1 MLQDIAPYSFCND
14 FAWISPEPTDRVLVY
29 QGSSV
34 LVSIE
39 AVAQNASEDGR
50 EGTLRFPTFEML
62 RSIGAVIVDSDEVT
76 QRADGMKPEALFLF
90 TVGETGYFRCEV
102 DHDALGKAIESRCP
116 CGPDGPSVHPEW
128 RFMPISQ
135 LKQYRPKHRAFA
147 GLVGYEYDTW
157 YATRKFCGR
166 CGTHLVHDMV
176 ERMVRCPQC
185 GAMEFPKLFPAV
197 IVGIVDSERNKVLVS
212 RYANR
217 EYKRYALIAGFC
229 EMGETVE
236 ETVHREVMEEVG
248 LRVKN
253 LRYYKSQPWPPS
265 SSLLFGFFC
274 ELDGSNDIKLDDHE
288 LESAE
293 WIDRDQLPCDEDYS
307 LTRDMMQV
315 LRDGGELGY

>member
-1 MLQDIAPYSFCND
+1 
-14 FAWISPEPTDRVLVY
+14 
-29 QGSSV
+29 
-34 LVSIE
+34 
-39 AVAQNASEDGR
+39 
-50 EGTLRFPTFEML
+50 
-62 RSIGAVIVDSDEVT
+62 
-76 QRADGMKPEALFLF
+76 MKPEALLLF

-102 DHDALGKAIESRCP
+102 DYDVLGKAIESRCS
-116 CGPDGPSVHPEW
+116 CGSDGPSVHPEW
-128 RFMPISQ
+128 QFMPISQ

-315 LRDGGELGY
+315 LRDGRELDH

>member
-1 MLQDIAPYSFCND
+1 
-14 FAWISPEPTDRVLVY
+14 
-29 QGSSV
+29 
-34 LVSIE
+34 
-39 AVAQNASEDGR
+39 
-50 EGTLRFPTFEML
+50 
-62 RSIGAVIVDSDEVT
+62 
-76 QRADGMKPEALFLF
+76 
-90 TVGETGYFRCEV
+90 
-102 DHDALGKAIESRCP
+102 
-116 CGPDGPSVHPEW
+116 
-128 RFMPISQ
+128 
-135 LKQYRPKHRAFA
+135 
-147 GLVGYEYDTW
+147 
-157 YATRKFCGR
+157 
-166 CGTHLVHDMV
+166 
-176 ERMVRCPQC
+176 MVRCPQC

-197 IVGIVDSERNKVLVS
+197 IVGIVDTQRNKVLVS

-274 ELDGSNDIKLDDHE
+274 ELDGSNSIKLDDHE

-293 WIDRDQLPCDEDYS
+293 WIDRDKLPCDEDYS

-315 LRDGGELGY
+315 LRDGGELDN

>member
-1 MLQDIAPYSFCND
+1 MILHGSAQSQLTGFLCTKALLSLCRLSLSPRRLQRT
-14 FAWISPEPTDRVLVY
+14 PERARCAFRHSRCFV
-29 QGSSV
+29 
-34 LVSIE
+34 
-39 AVAQNASEDGR
+39 
-50 EGTLRFPTFEML
+50 
-62 RSIGAVIVDSDEVT
+62 SIGAVITDTDEVT
-76 QRADGMKPEALFLF
+76 QRADGMKPGAVFLF

-102 DHDALGKAIESRCP
+102 DHGVLGKAIESRCS
-116 CGPDGPSVHPEW
+116 CGSDGQSVQLGW
-128 RFMPISQ
+128 QFMPISQ

-176 ERMVRCPQC
+176 ERMVRCPHC

-197 IVGIVDSERNKVLVS
+197 IVGIVDSERNKILVS

-274 ELDGSNDIKLDDHE
+274 ELDGSTI
-288 LESAE
+288 SSSTTT
-293 WIDRDQLPCDEDYS
+293 S
-307 LTRDMMQV
+307 LRV
-315 LRDGGELGY
+315 PSG

>member
-1 MLQDIAPYSFCND
+1 MR
-14 FAWISPEPTDRVLVY
+14 RVN
-29 QGSSV
+29 S
-34 LVSIE
+34 
-39 AVAQNASEDGR
+39 A
-50 EGTLRFPTFEML
+50 
-62 RSIGAVIVDSDEVT
+62 
-76 QRADGMKPEALFLF
+76 
-90 TVGETGYFRCEV
+90 
-102 DHDALGKAIESRCP
+102 
-116 CGPDGPSVHPEW
+116 
-128 RFMPISQ
+128 
-135 LKQYRPKHRAFA
+135 
-147 GLVGYEYDTW
+147 
-157 YATRKFCGR
+157 GR

-265 SSLLFGFFC
+265 SSLLFGSF
-274 ELDGSNDIKLDDHE
+274 
-288 LESAE
+288 ESLMALTISSSTITSLRAPSG
-293 WIDRDQLPCDEDYS
+293 IDRDQLPCDEDYS
-307 LTRDMMQV
+307 LTRGYDAGFFV
-315 LRDGGELGY
+315 TVENWTISPRIHSSIELCRRSCVFALL